1 MPFKKGQG
9 GRPKGAA
16 NKATTDVAAVARA
29 LVEDKDYRELFKA
42 RLHAGTIPP
51 GVESMLWHYAY
62 GKPVEHVQV
71 GGEDGGPV
79 LIKFVGVD
87 A

>member
-1 MPFKKGQG
+1 M
-9 GRPKGAA
+9 
-16 NKATTDVAAVARA
+16 ARS
-29 LVEDKDYRELFKA
+29 LIEDQAYQALFKA

-62 GKPVEHVQV
+62 GKPAEHLKFA
-71 GGEDGGPV
+71 GEDGGPV
-79 LIKFVGVD
+79 LVKFVGIE